1 MGVFKDF
8 LILGNYVIH
17 LMVFFLWIIPSVSVS
32 IKIKCLNDWRCNRF
46 IKTTIFG
53 YTIDTADGQ
62 WRDLRDKMWLLWVA
76 MFAVTISHFAFKIM
90 TLGTKFGNKKKI
102 NNKDIINQTSTRS
115 SSLSIDN
122 NNNSIDDIVIKNELE
137 EDIPPSSYFR
147 LIVGIAFI
155 MLLHGRHSLVVLI
168 ISYLGFKLAKSQTN
182 SKNSTL
188 YTWIYA
194 ISILLFKESYRLQH
208 RPEFHFLRP
217 IFDRTF
223 GGLYGWQLP
232 ANFLILRI
240 ISFSFDYYW
249 SCSYHKDKSS
259 INNNENQSIH
269 ITSTN
274 TNDENKKSNLRNRN
288 KSSTSQDSNETIIL
302 NTNKEET
309 QPIRNKHRQLNE
321 YNFINFIAYILYPP
335 LYMAGPIMS
344 FNDFVENTKNPQK
357 SEGNNILISIF

>member
-1 MGVFKDF
+1 M
-8 LILGNYVIH
+8 
-17 LMVFFLWIIPSVSVS
+17 
-32 IKIKCLNDWRCNRF
+32 
-46 IKTTIFG
+46 FG

-76 MFAVTISHFAFKIM
+76 MIAVTIAHFVFKIM
-90 TLGTKFGNKKKI
+90 TIGTKFGNKKKI
-102 NNKDIINQTSTRS
+102 NIKDHQTSSTRS
-115 SSLSIDN
+115 SSLSMDSN
-122 NNNSIDDIVIKNELE
+122 NNPIDDNVTKYELE

-147 LIVGIAFI
+147 LIVGIGFI
-155 MLLHGRHSLVVLI
+155 ILLHGRHSLVVLL

-188 YTWIYA
+188 YTWLYA

-208 RPEFHFLRP
+208 RTQFHFLRP
-217 IFDRTF
+217 IFDRTY

-240 ISFSFDYYW
+240 ISFCFDYHW
-249 SCSYHKDKSS
+249 SCSYHKDKS
-259 INNNENQSIH
+259 NLNNEKAIP
-269 ITSTN
+269 ITPTN
-274 TNDENKKSNLRNRN
+274 INDDKKSILRNRN
-288 KSSTSQDSNETIIL
+288 KSSSSTDSNETIIS
-302 NTNKEET
+302 NIIKEET
-309 QPIRNKHRQLNE
+309 QPNQNKHRQLNE

-357 SEGNNILISIF
+357 SEGKTKTILLSIY